1 MTPEKHF
8 LLKFTLIIITLGFVL
23 AGCVDRISTLGGQ
36 YYTDTVGTQTSI
48 RNDTGFIQFFDTL
61 RPFVTTSPDGINS
74 LNGIDYTL
82 TDSTTLMI
90 IGKVVSDANTDKNE
104 NLESW
109 GILKFPALSQDSAD
123 MVVGVR
129 LILKDENFSYG
140 DTLSSQVSFLVYE
153 YFPPGQEILD
163 TVSALPTLMP
173 WTLNASSGYVGSID
187 TLFPDSSDRALE
199 IPIHN
204 TVIPDLTASSLV
216 FIIAPNDQKNDMINA
231 RGFGTIHSYG
241 DPNSVPQI
249 QYYLSNGDSVYDAPI
264 SDLFV
269 VHDMSTIPAGE
280 FTLRGGTGKRERI
293 NLHLTRPKDTA
304 QLNAFSTIN
313 NGMLVLH
320 IDPLYSAHSDLGTD
334 TLGPDIVQL
343 GEVDSGGHFDGNGYP
358 DPSDTSDGI
367 YRFQVRGLVQNW
379 LSDSAMNYGFE
390 LRSGFSSR
398 SFYAPDPE
406 TIGVED
412 NTLDRWTFYGPNCAD
427 TTKRP
432 YFILSY
438 SKLK

>member
-1 MTPEKHF
+1 MTPKNHI
-8 LLKFTLIIITLGFVL
+8 LLKFTFLIIALGCVL

-36 YYTDTVGTQTSI
+36 YYKDTIATSTSI
-48 RNDTGFIQFFDTL
+48 RSDAGFIQFFDTL

-74 LNGIDYTL
+74 MNGIDYAL

-90 IGKVVSDANTDKNE
+90 IGKVTADANTDLND

-109 GILKFPALSQDSAD
+109 GILRFPQLYQDSAN

-140 DTLSSQVSFLVYE
+140 DTLSSQVSFNVYDFDNLTD
-153 YFPPGQEILD
+153 YDTSSAFPAIP
-163 TVSALPTLMP
+163 SNATL
-173 WTLNASSGYVGSID
+173 AGSID
-187 TLFPDSSDRALE
+187 TLFTDSTDRALE
-199 IPIHN
+199 IALDQDPSLRI
-204 TVIPDLTASSLV
+204 TGLTESGLTYL
-216 FIIAPNDQKNDMINA
+216 ITPMQKMINA

-241 DPNSVPQI
+241 DPNSIPLI
-249 QYYLSNGDSVYDAPI
+249 KYYLNNGDSVYESPVF
-264 SDLFV
+264 DLFF
-269 VHDMSTIPAGE
+269 VHDMSTILPGE
-280 FTLRGGTGKRERI
+280 FTLRGGTGQRERI
-293 NLHLTRPKDTA
+293 NLHLNRPTDTA

-313 NGMLVLH
+313 DGMLVLH
-320 IDPLYSAHSDLGTD
+320 IDPTRSAHSDLGTD
-334 TLGPDIVQL
+334 TLGPDVVQL

-358 DPSDTSDGI
+358 DPTDTLDGI

-390 LRSGFSSR
+390 LRSGYSSR

-412 NTLDRWTFYGPNCAD
+412 NTLNRWTFYGPGYSD
-427 TTKRP
+427 STKRP
-432 YFILSY
+432 YFILTY

>member
-1 MTPEKHF
+1 MALMTLKNHS
-8 LLKFTLIIITLGFVL
+8 LLKFTFIFLTLGFVL
-23 AGCVDRISTLGGQ
+23 AGCMDRISTLGGQ
-36 YYTDTVGTQTSI
+36 YYNDTISTATSI
-48 RNDTGFIQFFDTL
+48 RNDPGFIQFFDTL

-74 LNGIDYTL
+74 INGIDYAL

-109 GILKFPALSQDSAD
+109 GLLRFPQLIQDSAN

-140 DTLSSQVSFLVYE
+140 DVTSSQVSFNVYDFDNLTD
-153 YFPPGQEILD
+153 YDSSSAFPTIPF
-163 TVSALPTLMP
+163 
-173 WTLNASSGYVGSID
+173 NASLAGTID
-187 TLFPDSSDRALE
+187 TLFTDSTDRALE
-199 IPIHN
+199 IALYQDPSLRSN
-204 TVIPDLTASSLV
+204 LTEIGLTYL
-216 FIIAPNDQKNDMINA
+216 ITPMQKMINA

-249 QYYLSNGDSVYDAPI
+249 EYYLNTPNGLDSVYDAPVF
-264 SDLFV
+264 DLFF
-269 VHDMSTIPAGE
+269 VHDMSITPPNE
-280 FTLRGGTGKRERI
+280 FTLRGGTGQRVRI
-293 NLHLTRPKDTA
+293 NLHLNRPTDTA

-320 IDPLYSAHSDLGTD
+320 IDTANSAHSDLGSD
-334 TLGPDIVQL
+334 TMGPDIVQL
-343 GEVDSGGHFDGNGYP
+343 GAVDSGGHYDGNGYP
-358 DPSDTSDGI
+358 DPTDTLDGI

-390 LRSGFSSR
+390 LRSGYSSR

-412 NTLDRWTFYGPNCAD
+412 NTLNRWTFYGPNAPD
-427 TTKRP
+427 SLKP
-432 YFILSY
+432 YFILTY